1 MTPAL
6 ELDGVT
12 SGYGSTIVV
21 RDVTLSVAPG
31 EIVALVGKNGMGKSS
46 LLKTAMGFLA
56 ARTGAVRVAGVDV
69 TRLPPHARPG
79 MALSYAP
86 QEKAI
91 FHDLSVRDNLR
102 LGLASDAGFEAGLER
117 IAAWFP
123 VLGKRL
129 RQSAGTLSG
138 GEQKM
143 LIVARGILMEP
154 RIFLL
159 DEVAEGLQP
168 SVVDR
173 LGEALARMRRESGT
187 ALLVVEQHI
196 PFIVELADRFAVM
209 KAGEI
214 VESGPAVPASAG
226 KIEAHMR
233 I

>member
-1 MTPAL
+1 MTAAL

-21 RDVTLSVAPG
+21 RDVSLSVAPG

-91 FHDLSVRDNLR
+91 FQDLSVRDNLR
-102 LGLASDAGFEAGLER
+102 LGLSNDAGFESGLER
-117 IAAWFP
+117 IAEWFP

-129 RQSAGTLSG
+129 RQKAGTLSG

-214 VESGPAVPASAG
+214 VESGPAVPASAEL
-226 KIEAHMR
+226 IEGHMR

>member
-1 MTPAL
+1 M
-6 ELDGVT
+6 
-12 SGYGSTIVV
+12 
-21 RDVTLSVAPG
+21 
-31 EIVALVGKNGMGKSS
+31 
-46 LLKTAMGFLA
+46 
-56 ARTGAVRVAGVDV
+56 
-69 TRLPPHARPG
+69 RPG

-91 FHDLSVRDNLR
+91 FQDLSVRDNLR
-102 LGLASDAGFEAGLER
+102 LGLPNDSGFEAGLER
-117 IAAWFP
+117 IAEWFP

-129 RQSAGTLSG
+129 RQNAGTLSG

-196 PFIVELADRFAVM
+196 PFIVELADRFAIM

-214 VESGPAVPASAG
+214 VESGPVEPDSAEL
-226 KIEAHMR
+226 IEAHMR